1 MSENWQPPTPDKV
14 IDLWVKADNYLLK
27 ERRDY
32 WMNAS
37 YFGGHQWVWW
47 DHTRNIVQEL
57 DYATEAEKF
66 TRITVDKFGPRV
78 TNLLSRMTRSPLVWE
93 VEPTGMDD
101 AAARRQRLQEQLL
114 LSEADEGEWA
124 DVREESLLQMFFG
137 GVSAISIDWD
147 PHIGKTVAIDPVTA
161 VPIMTGGIRLTPLG
175 ISEFCLEPGSPSLED
190 ARYWIRCVALPP
202 EQVKE
207 RYDLDWMPVPDAEA
221 ALSARHRTLLSRRP
235 QGQPPKLTLV
245 YCYYERPTKQT
256 PGCVVHV
263 VNKKKVYAYNDGEG
277 WPFPFHELNL
287 AISPVRRIP
296 RTWVGHTLLTPARDI
311 QYAYNRAR
319 STILEH
325 MRKAS
330 NARLMVPMGSLEDS
344 TVVDTDPSTILE
356 YNAELGE
363 PHWQTAPDV
372 PRWISNEAM
381 QLEAEMDD
389 IFFTHAVS
397 RGQAPGDRNSG
408 LALSVLAEKDD
419 TPLGPMARAQS
430 HMWARLG
437 TFALQLHRAYAE
449 QSGMV
454 QTKTIRTPQGQT
466 LQFSWGPDD
475 IDENPQV
482 KVPLDA
488 VAPRSKIAT
497 QSVITNLAQQFP
509 QAFQNVDP
517 LMLTKMLDLPDP
529 KAYMS
534 HSDPDVAKAE
544 WENGLLMQAIPV
556 MPADF
561 DDHAR
566 HISQHNKERKS
577 PAYEM
582 ADDAT
587 RQAIDTHVA
596 AHQTLAAEEAQK
608 QLALAQQMPG
618 AQALPQASEAPGSMV
633 PQSISGNAPMTPQ
646 EMPAQ

>member
-1 MSENWQPPTPDKV
+1 MNWQPPKPKEV
-14 IDLWVKADNYLLK
+14 IELWNKADSYLLK

-37 YFGGHQWVWW
+37 YFGGLQWIWW
-47 DHTRNIVQEL
+47 DYTRNIVQEL
-57 DYATEAEKF
+57 DYQSDNESY
-66 TRITVDKFGPRV
+66 TRITVDKFGPRT

-93 VEPTGMDD
+93 VEPTGTDD
-101 AAARRQRLQEQLL
+101 ASARRQRLQEQLL
-114 LSEADEGEWA
+114 LSEAHEQDWA
-124 DVREESLLQMFFG
+124 DIREESLLQTLFG
-137 GVSAISIDWD
+137 GVAAVSVDWD
-147 PHIGKTVAIDPVTA
+147 PNMGKTVAVDP
-161 VPIMTGGIRLTPLG
+161 MTGIPIPSGGVKLTPLG
-175 ISEFCLEPGSPSLED
+175 ISEFTLEPGSPDVES

-207 RYDLDWMPVPDAEA
+207 KYDLDWMPQPDAEA
-221 ALSARHRTLLSRRP
+221 ALSSRHRTLLSRRP

-263 VNKKKVYAYNDGEG
+263 VNGKQVYGYNNGEG
-277 WPFPFHELNL
+277 WPFPFPNLNI
-287 AISPVRRIP
+287 AIAPVRRIP

-325 MRKAS
+325 MRKAA
-330 NARLMVPMGSLEDS
+330 NARLMVPVGSVEDS
-344 TVVDTDPSTILE
+344 DVITTDPADVLE

-372 PRWISNEAM
+372 PRWISMEAAN
-381 QLEAEMDD
+381 LEAEMDD
-389 IFFTHAVS
+389 IFFTHSVS

-430 HMWARLG
+430 NLWAKIG
-437 TFALQLHRAYAE
+437 TMTLQLYKAYAE

-454 QTKTIRTPQGQT
+454 QTKTLTTPQGQT
-466 LQFSWGPDD
+466 LSVSWSGED
-475 IDENPQV
+475 IDEFPQV

-488 VAPRSKIAT
+488 TAPRSKIAT
-497 QSVITNLAQQFP
+497 QSVLVNLAQQFP
-509 QAFQNVDP
+509 TAFQNIDP
-517 LMLTKMLDLPDP
+517 LALSRMLDLPDP
-529 KAYMS
+529 KAFLS
-534 HSDPDVAKAE
+534 SSDPDIGKAE
-544 WENGLLMQAIPV
+544 WENGLLMQGIPV

-566 HISQHNKERKS
+566 HIAQHNKERKS
-577 PAYEM
+577 ATYEM
-582 ADDAT
+582 AT
-587 RQAIDTHVA
+587 PEIRQAIDTHVM
-596 AHQTLAAEEAQK
+596 AHQTLAAEEAQ
-608 QLALAQQMPG
+608 QQMALAQQMPG
-618 AQALPQASEAPGSMV
+618 AQALPQANEAPGSMV
-633 PQSISGNAPMTPQ
+633 PQPVTGNSPLAPQ
-646 EMPAQ
+646 EMPPL

>member
-1 MSENWQPPTPDKV
+1 MNKPWQPPSPQEV
-14 IDLWVKADNYLLK
+14 INLWSKADQYLLK

-57 DYATEAEKF
+57 DYATEAERF

-78 TNLLSRMTRSPLVWE
+78 TNLIARMTRSPLVWE
-93 VEPTGMDD
+93 VEPSGIDD
-101 AAARRQRLQEQLL
+101 SSLRRQRLQEQLL
-114 LSEADEGEWA
+114 LSEAHEQDWA
-124 DVREESLLQMFFG
+124 EIREESLLQTLFG
-137 GVSAISIDWD
+137 GAAAISVDWD
-147 PHIGKTVAIDPVTA
+147 PGLGKIVATDPVTGVDIPA
-161 VPIMTGGIRLTPLG
+161 GGVRLTPLG
-175 ISEFCLEPGSPSLED
+175 ISEFCLEPGSPDVES

-207 RYDLDWMPVPDAEA
+207 RYNLDWDPVPDAEA

-235 QGQPPKLTLV
+235 QGQPPRLTLV
-245 YCYYERPTKQT
+245 YCYYERPTNRT

-263 VNKKKVYAYNDGEG
+263 VNNKQVYSYGDGQG
-277 WPFPFHELNL
+277 WPFPFSSLNL
-287 AISPVRRIP
+287 AVFTQRRIP

-325 MRKAS
+325 MRKAA
-330 NARLMVPMGSLEDS
+330 NARLMIPAGSIEDS
-344 TVVDTDPSTILE
+344 DVITTDPADVME

-372 PRWISNEAM
+372 PRWISMEAA

-419 TPLGPMARAQS
+419 TPLGPMARNQS
-430 HMWARLG
+430 AMWARIG
-437 TFALQLHRAYAE
+437 RMTLQLYRAYASN
-449 QSGMV
+449 SGMV
-454 QTKTIRTPQGQT
+454 RSQTLTTPQGNT
-466 LQFSWGPDD
+466 LQFEWTAED
-475 IDENPQV
+475 IEEYPQV

-488 VAPRSKIAT
+488 TAPRSKIAT
-497 QSVITNLAQQFP
+497 QSVITSLAQQFP
-509 QAFQNVDP
+509 QAFQNVDGTA
-517 LMLTKMLDLPDP
+517 LARMLDLPDP
-529 KAYMS
+529 RGFLGS
-534 HSDPDVAKAE
+534 TDPDITKAE
-544 WENGLLMQAIPV
+544 WENGLLMQEVPV

-561 DDHAR
+561 DDHAK
-566 HISQHNKERKS
+566 HIAQHNRERKS
-577 PAYEM
+577 PAYEL
-582 ADDAT
+582 ASPGV
-587 RQAIDTHVA
+587 RQTIDIHIQ
-596 AHQTLAAEEAQK
+596 AHQTMAAEEAQ
-608 QLALAQQMPG
+608 QQMMRMQTMPG
-618 AQALPQASEAPGSMV
+618 AEALPQANEPAGSLV
-633 PQSISGNAPMTPQ
+633 PQAMTGQPGVPQ
-646 EMPAQ
+646 EMQPL